1 MGTWRRLSGSVQ
13 KHRQPSVGEAKA
25 ASWQQV
31 FGVVFSSLLLL
42 GVFLS
47 HALPF
52 LPVICPV
59 PALTEADRKHGRRE
73 AFGKRVSAMRQIP
86 DRVTR
91 GETRRA
97 LLSRKNRETP
107 QNKRNANNSKSVTV
121 LAPPPAPPLTCVWS
135 SASFVK
141 VCYEQP
147 SREIIRVQT
156 NFVLTSFI
164 QIIPFLWK
172 PGGRPDTWRRA
183 TMKRRSDSPGCRR
196 FGRRTKAS
204 EGRARPREDK

>member
-1 MGTWRRLSGSVQ
+1 MEASIRFCTETPTTVRR
-13 KHRQPSVGEAKA
+13 ETKA
-25 ASWQQV
+25 DSWQQILG
-31 FGVVFSSLLLL
+31 FFFSSLLLL

-52 LPVICPV
+52 LPVICLV
-59 PALTEADRKHGRRE
+59 SSVTEADKKHGKRE
-73 AFGKRVSAMRQIP
+73 AFGKRVSAMRRIP

-97 LLSRKNRETP
+97 LLSRNTGRRRRTKETP
-107 QNKRNANNSKSVTV
+107 IIVKVIV
-121 LAPPPAPPLTCVWS
+121 IAPPPALPLTCVWS

-147 SREIIRVQT
+147 SREIIKVQP
-156 NFVLTSFI
+156 NFVLTSVI
-164 QIIPFLWK
+164 KIISFLWK
-172 PGGRPDTWRRA
+172 PGRRPDTWRRA
-183 TMKRRSDSPGCRR
+183 TMKRRSDSPACRR

-204 EGRARPREDK
+204 EGRARPREGK